1 LDVGF
6 IIPFHPKD
14 QNLRNS
20 TTMSS
25 TFTST
30 ETSIL
35 RTRAAIKTF
44 RALKDG
50 DKVITSEVPEPVAP
64 EGKYGRYYSTLEEP
78 DEMKKIV
85 RESTSLE
92 LGVAAVLLEIAPLEV
107 GKGVAHHSSF
117 TYKRIERARR
127 TVIYIYAM
135 TFGTPEERR
144 LITDATHRAHS
155 HVKGKDYDAN
165 DVDAQLWVAATIYW
179 TMVQSYE
186 LTFGKLDGERAE
198 RVYRE

>member
-1 LDVGF
+1 
-6 IIPFHPKD
+6 
-14 QNLRNS
+14 
-20 TTMSS
+20 MSS
-25 TFTST
+25 TSTST
-30 ETSIL
+30 ETSVF

-44 RALKDG
+44 RASKDG
-50 DKVITSEVPEPVAP
+50 DKVTTSEIPEPVIP
-64 EGKYGRYYSTLEEP
+64 EGKYGRYYSPLEEP

-92 LGVAAVLLEIAPLEV
+92 LGVAAVLLEIALPEV
-107 GKGVAHHSSF
+107 GKGVARHSSF

-135 TFGTPEERR
+135 TFGTPEER
-144 LITDATHRAHS
+144 LITDATHHAHS
-155 HVKGKDYDAN
+155 HVKGKGYDAN

-186 LTFGKLDGERAE
+186 LTFGKLDDE
-198 RVYRE
+198 RVLCDCHRITSSSREMAARQSSFSGVLG